1 MFPKVRLVPSWALVQ
16 YQKLSSGPRP
26 GPITMQCLPF
36 RTPLYNGCLVEKWKW
51 LLRIFVLTGKKITV
65 LLTHIFLKI
74 HFNSQCNSLFVLII
88 SLPKKYI
95 RFFNYVNR
103 AHLYESD
110 EPKILLEL
118 AIYINLCT
126 FLRDLRYILQLVI
139 SESLEDSVDVR
150 VWSITT

>member
-1 MFPKVRLVPSWALVQ
+1 MFPKVRLVPSWSLVQ

-51 LLRIFVLTGKKITV
+51 LLRIFVLNGKKITV
-65 LLTHIFLKI
+65 LFRHIFLKI
-74 HFNSQCNSLFVLII
+74 HLNSQCNSLFVLII

-103 AHLYESD
+103 APFVWIWWTQNSSWTSHLHKSMYFS
-110 EPKILLEL
+110 
-118 AIYINLCT
+118 
-126 FLRDLRYILQLVI
+126 
-139 SESLEDSVDVR
+139 
-150 VWSITT
+150 